1 MEKEII
7 LMEISIQKKLL
18 SDSREIISKSPKGSL
33 FIRERARGTAYYQVY
48 KEKTSSGWKTVHK
61 NISSNIGYIKALI
74 DKKVAEQRIIKCK
87 SNLKL
92 LNTLLEEYE
101 SCGYD
106 AILHNLPDKYRVVEK
121 MHREY
126 LLEKWK
132 NAPFNQ
138 YPKDPKKHIHETHYG
153 ELVRSKS
160 EVIIA
165 NALYS
170 YGIPFHYEERFS
182 HPDEN
187 GRYYYPDF
195 VIMLPDGR
203 KIYWEHFGLLS
214 KMSYCQHNAE
224 KLYHYQTHDVHI
236 GKNLIITQDD
246 SKGSCNSAFIYKIIE
261 EYILPYFK

>member
-18 SDSREIISKSPKGSL
+18 KDSQEILSKSPKGSL
-33 FIRERARGTAYYQVY
+33 FIRERGRGTAYYQVF
-48 KEKTSSGWKTVHK
+48 KERTASGWKTVHK
-61 NISSNIGYIKALI
+61 NISNNTGYIKALT
-74 DKKVAEQRIIKCK
+74 DKKVAEKRIVKCK

-92 LNTLLEEYE
+92 LNLLLNEYE
-101 SCGYD
+101 SCCYN
-106 AILHNLPDKYRVVEK
+106 AILQQLPDKYRIVEK

-138 YPKDPKKHIHETHYG
+138 CPKDPERHIHETQSG

-170 YGIPFHYEERFS
+170 YGIPFHYEEQFPY
-182 HPDEN
+182 PDAY

-203 KIYWEHFGLLS
+203 ILYWEHLGLLS
-214 KMSYCQHNAE
+214 KLSYCQHNAE
-224 KLYHYQTHDVHI
+224 KLYHYQTNDVHI

-246 SKGSCNSAFIYKIIE
+246 SKGSCNSAFICKIIE